1 MSGLPGVPVR
11 VCGLG
16 LRLGAAS
23 ALTVR
28 LTVAVAVR
36 VPPVAVTVCTVAD
49 WVAVGVPLMTPVLV
63 LSARPAGRLGAAVKL
78 GAVVNPLGVR
88 TDVGVSGKPWV
99 ALMVCVVGLSAV
111 VGAEALPVTLPLPL
125 S

>member
-1 MSGLPGVPVR
+1 
-11 VCGLG
+11 
-16 LRLGAAS
+16 
-23 ALTVR
+23 
-28 LTVAVAVR
+28 
-36 VPPVAVTVCTVAD
+36 VAD

-111 VGAEALPVTLPLPL
+111 TGGEALPVTLPLPL